1 MQGQVL
7 VCHGGSDPFVTPDMM
22 SEFQQDVQERN
33 GDVTIHTYSDAM
45 HAFTRPEKTL
55 KGYVYLYSS
64 APVEISPFHF
74 FMNVG
79 LCLHYILSKKERH
92 ACSTAP

>member
-55 KGYVYLYSS
+55 KGYVYSTLQ
-64 APVEISPFHF
+64 PPLLFHLFIF

-79 LCLHYILSKKERH
+79 LCLLYILSKKERH

>member
-1 MQGQVL
+1 MNPPAFTYAFLTGSKMQGQVL
-7 VCHGGSDPFVTPDMM
+7 VCHGGSDPFVTADMM

-55 KGYVYLYSS
+55 EGYVCDTLQ
-64 APVEISPFHF
+64 PPRC
-74 FMNVG
+74 
-79 LCLHYILSKKERH
+79 CLESRV
-92 ACSTAP
+92 